1 MAVSNKLASIMK
13 VIQKNIFWVFLLTA
27 SRLLGQI
34 EKDIPGTYIMT
45 EKIGIHVEPGLSIGN
60 DIHPTSYI
68 SSVDTTIT
76 NTIILDSLQNVTFIT
91 DTSFHFTLT
100 ANFTTGPLVKMHG
113 KWTIENDSIF
123 IIYTS
128 VDSIYSFNVNALI
141 SFDTLTGSINVDEK
155 TLPYKDIVSTKLAPP
170 ISKVFNI
177 KTYQNEVYGILPRT
191 EEREWIIYR
200 KQ

>member
-1 MAVSNKLASIMK
+1 MK

-45 EKIGIHVEPGLSIGN
+45 EKIGIHVVPGLSFG
-60 DIHPTSYI
+60 DVHPTSYI

-76 NTIILDSLQNVTFIT
+76 NTIILDSLQNVTFIP

-100 ANFTTGPLVKMHG
+100 ANFLTDPLVKMHG
-113 KWTIENDSIF
+113 KWTIENDSLF

-141 SFDTLTGSINVDEK
+141 SLDTLTGSINVDEK
-155 TLPYKDIVSTKLAPP
+155 TLPYENRISTQLDSP
-170 ISKVFNI
+170 ISRAYSI
-177 KTYQNEVYGILPRT
+177 KKYGNEIYGILPYD
-191 EEREWIIYR
+191 EKREWIIYR